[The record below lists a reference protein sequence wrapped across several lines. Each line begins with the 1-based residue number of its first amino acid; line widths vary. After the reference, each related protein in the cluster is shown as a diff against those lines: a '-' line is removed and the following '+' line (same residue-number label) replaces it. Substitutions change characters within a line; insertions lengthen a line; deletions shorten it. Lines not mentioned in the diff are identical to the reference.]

1 MRRRTVPA
9 VSAAVLLLAGVTGC
23 SASGS
28 AANDCDA
35 SFGPGAMSSSVE
47 VTGGAGEGPRVQVP
61 EGLTAEQSQR
71 SLITDDGAD
80 GDRGDARVADDDT
93 LVAVNLALFESGTG
107 SELLSS
113 PTWDADRGASFV
125 LMDPEM
131 ENPLAESLRCA
142 VAGDRVVAAFNPE
155 DSALLAG
162 QGTIAEGESI
172 VGVID
177 VVTVDDLVAS
187 GKTRNLPS
195 GFPAVVTDESG
206 RPGVVLPPRPA
217 PDGSR
222 SADRIVGDGPEVEA
236 DDAVIAQ
243 VLAVGWNGTVDPQN
257 NSWDTM
263 AGQGGPKPIGTED
276 DIAASGATYRAEL
289 TGHTVGSQVVI
300 VEGGENARV
309 VVVDIVSVG

>member
-23 SASGS
+23 SASG
-28 AANDCDA
+28 AAADDCDA
-35 SFGPGAMSSSVE
+35 AFGPGAMSSSTE
-47 VTGGAGEGPRVQVP
+47 VTGGAGQAPEVVIP
-61 EGLTAEQSQR
+61 EGVVVEQSQR
-71 SLITDDGAD
+71 SIVSDTSEDDRD
-80 GDRGDARVADDDT
+80 DARVAGDDT
-93 LVAVNLALFESGTG
+93 LVAVNLALYDSGSG
-107 SELLSS
+107 EELMAS
-113 PTWDADRGASFV
+113 PSWDADRGASFV
-125 LMDPEM
+125 LIDPEM
-131 ENPLAESLRCA
+131 DNPLAESLRCA
-142 VAGDRVVAAFNPE
+142 VAGDRVVAAFDAE
-155 DSALLAG
+155 DSVLLAG
-162 QGTIAEGESI
+162 QGGIGEGDSI

-177 VVTVDDLVAS
+177 VVNVDELVAS
-187 GKTRNLPS
+187 GKAKNLPS
-195 GFPAVVTDESG
+195 GFPAVVTDDTG

-222 SADRIVGDGPEVEA
+222 AADRIVGDGPEVEA

-243 VLAVGWNGTVDPQN
+243 VLAVGWDGTVDPQN